1 MTPQSQFMVL
11 APIDPRREAALRQ
24 LLASMNDGPGSV
36 NPDNGLVPFAK
47 FDTVHVARFLII
59 DDRTVDDVRAHG
71 LTPASYPLYLAFL
84 GDIDGEADAFLR
96 QAARVAPDGLRSLFA
111 CCEGFTPDTDLL
123 RWMRAHTVPSAA
135 NYVNWVGR
143 TVRRVREEAALRA
156 AIDRFVESNAQTL
169 AGLPATAIHAALRQ
183 YVNGERAAG
192 RLSLSPDEPTPAGWR
207 VRNLMHLIGVP
218 VALLI
223 ASPVLIPVAIV
234 TLLRLRSLER
244 TDPELCSRV
253 DMQYSDDLADLEDHD
268 VTNQFTAMGSLKPG
282 IARLWMAI
290 AAFFLIDY
298 AARHVFTHGG
308 LARVRT
314 IHFARWVFLDGRK
327 RAVFF
332 SNYDGSLESYMDD
345 FINKVGYGLN
355 IAFSGGIGYPRTRWL
370 LLDGC
375 SDERKFKEYLRR
387 HQVPTQV
394 WYKAYPGMTAV
405 DLERNG
411 GIRRGLESPALSEAE
426 ARAWVAL
433 L

>member
-11 APIDPRREAALRQ
+11 APIDPRHEAALRR
-24 LLASMNDGPGSV
+24 LLASMNDAPGCV
-36 NPDNGLVPFAK
+36 NPDNALVPFAK
-47 FDTVHVARFLII
+47 LATVHVARFLII

-84 GDIDGEADAFLR
+84 GDIDGEADAFL
-96 QAARVAPDGLRSLFA
+96 QDAARLAPDGLRSLFA

-123 RWMRAHTVPSAA
+123 GFMRAHSVPSAA

-156 AIDRFVESNAQTL
+156 AVDRYLEHNVQTL
-169 AGLPATAIHAALRQ
+169 ASLPATAIHAALRQ
-183 YVNGERAAG
+183 YVESERAAG
-192 RLSLSPDEPTPAGWR
+192 RVTLSPEEPTPVGWR

-218 VALLI
+218 VALLV
-223 ASPVLIPVAIV
+223 ASPILVPVAIV
-234 TLLRLRSLER
+234 SLLRLRALER

-253 DMQYSDDLADLEDHD
+253 DGQYSDHLADLEDHD
-268 VTNQFTAMGSLKPG
+268 VTNQFTAMGSVKPG
-282 IARLWMAI
+282 IARRWMAI

-298 AARHVFTHGG
+298 AARHLFTHGG

-355 IAFSGGIGYPRTRWL
+355 IAFCGGIGYPRTRWL

-375 SDERKFKEYLRR
+375 GDERKFKEYLRR

-411 GIRRGLESPALSEAE
+411 GIRRGLESAALSDAD
-426 ARAWVAL
+426 AREWVAL